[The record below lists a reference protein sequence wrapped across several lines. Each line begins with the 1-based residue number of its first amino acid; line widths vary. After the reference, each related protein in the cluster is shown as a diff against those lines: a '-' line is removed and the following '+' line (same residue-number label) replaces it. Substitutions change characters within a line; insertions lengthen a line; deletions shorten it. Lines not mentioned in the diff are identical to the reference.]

1 MYAVRKLL
9 FLAALPA
16 ALAACNK
23 APPEQNLSTQND
35 AATSTEI
42 EALPPDESVTT
53 PTAELANGD
62 DEASNVDET
71 TNTD

>member
-16 ALAACNK
+16 ALAACHR
-23 APPEQNLSTQND
+23 APPEQNMSTQND

-42 EALPPDESVTT
+42 EALPPDESDAT
-53 PTAELANGD
+53 PSKELANGD
-62 DEASNVDET
+62 DEASNVDQA
-71 TNTD
+71 TNTY